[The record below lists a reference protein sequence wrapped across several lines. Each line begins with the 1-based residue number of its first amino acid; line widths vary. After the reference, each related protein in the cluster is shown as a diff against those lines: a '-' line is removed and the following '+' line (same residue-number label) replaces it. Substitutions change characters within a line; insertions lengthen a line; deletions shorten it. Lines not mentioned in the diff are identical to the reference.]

1 MDEYIQKLAEML
13 ARAKQAQEPPASQM
27 LKKLLQQTGV
37 GGGSSSSSGDMLSGG
52 GGGMGGLMG
61 GLTAISD
68 LGSATG
74 MWQPFT
80 QNQGWVAALSRMFGG

>member
-13 ARAKQAQEPPASQM
+13 ARAKQAQEPPAMNS
-27 LKKLLQQTGV
+27 LRKLFQQA
-37 GGGSSSSSGDMLSGG
+37 GGAGAGSSSGMDMLSSGG
-52 GGGMGGLMG
+52 GGFGKMMS

-74 MWQPFT
+74 MWQPFMA
-80 QNQGWVAALSRMFGG
+80 NQGWVASLSRMFGG